1 MDAYSR
7 LERMITDTDVCFTF
21 VEHVNEFSLYNKSE
35 LQNLIQLMKLLA
47 TDKQISVMKE
57 NNHTVKIKGITYYI
71 LVVNS
76 DSENMSKAGLL
87 LFDNFSLMVDG
98 TIWIFRNKTNRDN
111 IFNYIKKIQEKC

>member
-7 LERMITDTDVCFTF
+7 LERMITNTDLCFTF
-21 VEHVNEFSLYNKSE
+21 VESVNEFSLFNKSE
-35 LQNLIQLMKLLA
+35 LQNLMGLLKILA

-71 LVVNS
+71 LIVNS

-87 LFDNFSLMVDG
+87 LFDNFSIMVDG
-98 TIWIFRNKTNRDN
+98 TIYIFKHKTNRDN